1 MLSVTFLYHY
11 IEFYYAECR
20 YAEWHYAE
28 CRYAEWHYGECLH
41 AECHYDECHDAFYR
55 TEVVFKKPL
64 TLILQSLL
72 SLRYFNYKRLT

>member
-1 MLSVTFLYHY
+1 MMLCITFLYRY
-11 IEFYYAECR
+11 VEC
-20 YAEWHYAE
+20 YYAE
-28 CRYAEWHYGECLH
+28 CRYAEWHYGECLYTECH
-41 AECHYDECHDAFYR
+41 YAECHNAECHDAFYR